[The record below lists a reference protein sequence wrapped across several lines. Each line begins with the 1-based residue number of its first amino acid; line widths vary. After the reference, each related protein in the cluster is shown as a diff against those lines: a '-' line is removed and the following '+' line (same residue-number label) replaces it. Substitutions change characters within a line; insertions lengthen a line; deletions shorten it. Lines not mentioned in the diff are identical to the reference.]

1 MTVPANA
8 SEKERRS
15 EVDSLLDRLLE
26 CGSAS
31 LHVQERKHLGSI
43 VHIFSH
49 IRMTLHVERLVV
61 KACILVPHNL
71 IGTTYQCSL
80 LLGCRACLSQLI
92 GHR

>member
-26 CGSAS
+26 GGSAIS
-31 LHVQERKHLGSI
+31 PGQERMQLGSI

-49 IRMTLHVERLVV
+49 IRMTLHVELLVL
-61 KACILVPHNL
+61 KAGI
-71 IGTTYQCSL
+71 
-80 LLGCRACLSQLI
+80 
-92 GHR
+92 